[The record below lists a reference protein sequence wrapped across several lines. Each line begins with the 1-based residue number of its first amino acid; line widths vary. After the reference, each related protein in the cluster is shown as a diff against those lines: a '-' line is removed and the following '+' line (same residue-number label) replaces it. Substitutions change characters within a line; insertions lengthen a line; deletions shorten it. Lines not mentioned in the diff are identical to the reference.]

1 MSFRNPMYSLQA
13 IEAYLETQPKVYGG
27 AFLANIGNDFQPLID
42 LVTRNVHATGVT
54 DGRKCVH
61 GID

>member
-1 MSFRNPMYSLQA
+1 MSFRNPMHSLQA
-13 IEAYLETQPKVYGG
+13 IEAYLETQLKVYGG

-54 DGRKCVH
+54 HARKCVH